1 MDVIGQ
7 MPREDFEEMIQAI
20 VETAIERKLIEI
32 LGDPDEGLMIR
43 EDIHDRLLRQQRAVA
58 AGERGLPF
66 DDVVQK
72 LGLG

>member
-1 MDVIGQ
+1 